1 MAGNCGSCTACCRV
15 YSIKELGK
23 PAGTWCQH
31 CAVGKGCKVYAERP
45 KPCVE
50 FTCAWLHSQTAEGKT
65 ISSFSPIVL
74 RQVVSSDTA
83 KEIGDALR
91 GVVSDSGTAA
101 AAAVPGFT
109 IAGKTGTAQKVDPRG
124 GYEQGKYVVSFAGYL
139 PADHPEFVG
148 LVVLDDAQTSKPELN
163 YGGLVAGPIFS
174 RLAEKA
180 ARYLDLEPHE
190 EIRKAIPM
198 QRVEKPPAE
207 QVRKT
212 AAAERVALTNA
223 SRH

>member
-1 MAGNCGSCTACCRV
+1 MTHFV
-15 YSIKELGK
+15 KSI
-23 PAGTWCQH
+23 T
-31 CAVGKGCKVYAERP
+31 
-45 KPCVE
+45 
-50 FTCAWLHSQTAEGKT
+50 TTEGKS
-65 ISSFSPIVL
+65 IRSFSPIVM
-74 RQVVSSDTA
+74 RQVVSSETA
-83 KEIGDALR
+83 KEIGEALR

-124 GYEQGKYVVSFAGYL
+124 GYEEGKYVVSFAGYL

-148 LVVLDDAQTSKPELN
+148 LVVLDDAHTSKPELN

-190 EIRKAIPM
+190 EIRKAIPL
-198 QRVEKPPAE
+198 QRVEKTPPAE
-207 QVRKT
+207 RVRKT